1 MRRNWQIIYEA
12 STALFTHTFAGLAG
26 ASLWFAAVS
35 PRHADAS
42 ETNAASPATNSITFS
57 LSAGH
62 PNAGEQNY
70 YGLPKEAFDRLTPE
84 QIMELAQ
91 AHQKTFVTEQLPDT
105 ILTILMPFVLFTFIG
120 VSIWLGAS
128 SRLKRQRLL
137 HETIQRMIEKG
148 QPIPAELLQSQ
159 DPPRRPKSDL
169 RSGLVLIGVGIGV
182 GIFLYVQHG
191 NVWTAALIPLLMG
204 VAFLITWKIESNKNG
219 QSK

>member
-1 MRRNWQIIYEA
+1 MPFARERHA
-12 STALFTHTFAGLAG
+12 SAVTGGLFMKFNRIFTHTFAGLAG
-26 ASLWFAAVS
+26 ASLWFAAIS
-35 PRHADAS
+35 PRHAAAS
-42 ETNAASPATNSITFS
+42 ETNAAASPATNSITFS

-62 PNAGEQNY
+62 PNAGEPNY

-84 QIMELAQ
+84 QIMELAR
-91 AHQKTFVTEQLPDT
+91 AHQKTFVTEQLPDAAFE
-105 ILTILMPFVLFTFIG
+105 ILTPIALFTFIG
-120 VSIWLGAS
+120 VCVWLGAS

-148 QPIPAELLQSQ
+148 QPIPPELLQSQ

-191 NVWTAALIPLLMG
+191 NVWTAALIP
-204 VAFLITWKIESNKNG
+204 F
-219 QSK
+219 